1 MSRGNITKHTS
12 YKFNECSVRDKFL
25 DEYLYEYKIN
35 KIKIEKYLIKRF
47 NGEEKNILFNAS
59 FKNQKSQN
67 IKTNK
72 IKILFINDFFDAS
85 NISWSN
91 NQIFCSNFEWL
102 DFSLNIIKNI
112 NYNNFYIKFHPTS
125 MFDYKKN
132 KYIKEFLIK
141 KYQIPLDCFND
152 CPNLKTILINKLP
165 VYTHNGTAVLDTLAF
180 GGYKSFFCGSRYTS
194 RWGFKANSKSEWK
207 NMLLYYN
214 SKKIYTFNHELI
226 QQAKFIL
233 WRDFNYRNIPNI
245 SPDKFILPWSSSLDK
260 FFIFLNQIKNILFD
274 NYPKNYNKNFKIY
287 TL

>member
-1 MSRGNITKHTS
+1 
-12 YKFNECSVRDKFL
+12 
-25 DEYLYEYKIN
+25 
-35 KIKIEKYLIKRF
+35 
-47 NGEEKNILFNAS
+47 
-59 FKNQKSQN
+59 
-67 IKTNK
+67 
-72 IKILFINDFFDAS
+72 
-85 NISWSN
+85 
-91 NQIFCSNFEWL
+91 
-102 DFSLNIIKNI
+102 
-112 NYNNFYIKFHPTS
+112 